1 MHCLIVTKDNLVPAP
16 FGAIRILF
24 DSWDTEQEGDI
35 SLPAYLAASIQELR
49 AEHAAWAYET
59 ASLPVPGGTLAKNLC
74 AGSDLSMWWI
84 STIYE
89 RHPKITPALYKI
101 YSLRCLEKILAEHN
115 AGSVEACGLEP
126 DCARAL
132 GQLCGAHGWTFAS
145 KNPASPRKKSL
156 LRTCYDLMPHPVQAA
171 VRLVHWLAKIHR
183 CLTPAPLAPASEK
196 TGTIVTYFP
205 NISTEDAS
213 RGRLHSRYWE
223 SLHKALE
230 NDARPG
236 MPPAVRWLFIRFPS
250 PQGSL
255 EQCKAWAEGFQKS
268 RTSGVSFNFLEEFL
282 KEEDIVQAVR
292 RWLSL
297 AIASFRIQ
305 PSVRHAFHYAGSKLD
320 LWPLLK
326 NEYAASFRG
335 WRCLER
341 CLQQQGFE
349 NYVHKAGPQRWYTFP
364 MENCPW
370 ERMLTFAV
378 HKEQAGP
385 VYGAQHSTIRPTDFR
400 YFDDP
405 RTWTDRETDAFQPD
419 AIAGNGES
427 ALEQWRCAGVPEH
440 RLRKIE
446 ALRYL
451 YLAKTQKKTSFT
463 DNLLVV
469 TSFFADETNAH
480 LELLARCI
488 REGIIDTAR
497 LTVKPHPYLPVSEK
511 LEELLGHETASKIRI
526 SMATMAEELEKAPV
540 VWASNS
546 TTAVLEAAIM
556 GLPVMVMQPY
566 GDFDLCPIQDV
577 PGLVRTHD
585 CAGVAK
591 ALQKPSALP
600 IRDDYLCLE
609 PDLVRWREMLDLDD
623 HSEEKKQ

>member
-1 MHCLIVTKDNLVPAP
+1 MHCLIVSKDNLIQAP
-16 FGAIRILF
+16 SGAIRILY
-24 DSWDTEQEGDI
+24 DSWETQQEGDI

-59 ASLPVPGGTLAKNLC
+59 AFLPVPGGTLAQSLC
-74 AGSDLSMWWI
+74 AGSDLSMWWV
-84 STIYE
+84 STLYE
-89 RHPKITPALYKI
+89 RHPKVTPALYKV
-101 YSLRCLEKILAEHN
+101 YSLRCLEKLLQEHN
-115 AGSVEACGLEP
+115 AGSVEALGLEP
-126 DCARAL
+126 DCANAL
-132 GQLCGAHGWTFAS
+132 GQLCREHGWTYTS
-145 KNPASPRKKSL
+145 KNPAVPGKKSL

-171 VRLVHWLAKIHR
+171 VRLVHWLATVRRH
-183 CLTPAPLAPASEK
+183 LTPAALAPAPEK

-205 NISTEDAS
+205 NISVEDA
-213 RGRLHSRYWE
+213 GKGILHSRYWE

-230 NDARPG
+230 NDAKPG

-255 EQCKAWAEGFQKS
+255 DQCKAWADGFQKS
-268 RTSGVSFNFLEEFL
+268 RISGVSFSFLEEFL
-282 KEEDIVQAVR
+282 KEADIVKAVR
-292 RWLSL
+292 RWLALAAASL
-297 AIASFRIQ
+297 RIE
-305 PSVRHAFHYAGSKLD
+305 PSVRKAFRFSGSKLD
-320 LWPLLK
+320 LWPLLSS
-326 NEYAASFRG
+326 EYAASFRG

-341 CLQQQGFE
+341 CLQQQGLE
-349 NYVHKAGPQRWYTFP
+349 NYVREAGAQRWYTFP

-405 RTWTDRETDAFQPD
+405 RTWTDASANAFQPD

-427 ALEQWRCAGVPEH
+427 ALGQWRAAGVPEN

-451 YLAKTQKKTSFT
+451 YLAKMQKKTSFT
-463 DNLLVV
+463 DNILVV

-497 LTVKPHPYLPVSEK
+497 LTVKPHPYLPVTEK
-511 LEELLGHETASKIRI
+511 LEELLGHETAAKIRI
-526 SMATMAEELEKAPV
+526 SAATMAEELEKAPV

-577 PGLVRTHD
+577 RGLVRTYD
-585 CAGVAK
+585 CASVAK
-591 ALQKPSALP
+591 ALQSPAPLP
-600 IRDDYLCLE
+600 IRDDYLCLDPE
-609 PDLVRWREMLDLDD
+609 LVRWREMLDLDD
-623 HSEEKKQ
+623 HSDGKRQ